1 MRKIRKFIARKIVFF
16 RDMRH
21 NNKFRAYIL
30 LSNVNFK
37 VMKNK
42 TYMRF
47 LFISLKEIRI
57 YINVFYEFLSFDI
70 KYDDIVSFTVKRS
83 E

>member
-1 MRKIRKFIARKIVFF
+1 MRKIRKFIARKIAFF

-47 LFISLKEIRI
+47 SLSLKEIRI

-83 E
+83 A